1 MLNDNLSIT
10 AVPEMA
16 TQFSNSLNLNA
27 SLTYKDVSLT
37 GKYNNYYSASSKT
50 NTFGTEVS
58 YNNTKAGRFALEY
71 SRQNMKGETSFSNT
85 DQVMFTYSAPVETI
99 TNWFKKK

>member
-1 MLNDNLSIT
+1 MKLLIIYT
-10 AVPEMA
+10 LYIHRRLYME
-16 TQFSNSLNLNA
+16 
-27 SLTYKDVSLT
+27 
-37 GKYNNYYSASSKT
+37 
-50 NTFGTEVS
+50 NTPVNFREIRVS